1 MTITLAPDIESA
13 LTERAQKQGTEPE
26 ALALDRLRAEFV
38 EGGASKTISLPEPR
52 DDWERL
58 LASVASD
65 AGVSHSNE
73 ALSSEGPYTS
83 EPVDDLKPR
92 DAWEALVLGIGVE
105 TGVSLSDHQVS
116 REVIYEDHD

>member
-1 MTITLAPDIESA
+1 M
-13 LTERAQKQGTEPE
+13 
-26 ALALDRLRAEFV
+26 
-38 EGGASKTISLPEPR
+38 
-52 DDWERL
+52 
-58 LASVASD
+58 
-65 AGVSHSNE
+65 SHSNE
-73 ALSSEGPYTS
+73 ALSSEGLYTS